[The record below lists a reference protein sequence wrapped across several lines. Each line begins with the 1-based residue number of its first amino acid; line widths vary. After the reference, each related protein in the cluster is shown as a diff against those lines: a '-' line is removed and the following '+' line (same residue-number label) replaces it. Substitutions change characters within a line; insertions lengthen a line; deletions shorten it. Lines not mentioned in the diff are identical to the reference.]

1 MSVSPDLLLK
11 LTPPDLRTKALSQGQ
26 NAPVNNA
33 GASTAPNTGK
43 TTSRSDAASF
53 AQVFAQERQAKP
65 AQPSRPA
72 ERTDSTAAKP
82 QRDKPADAKPKADP
96 RDSAQAASTGTPA
109 TAPASVAA
117 SGNDLPATEAGQEAP
132 QDGELDPLLMLGLS
146 GQFQPAVDPLAAQ
159 QAAQFGLGGL
169 LPQGAEGV
177 PAAEGDAADPM
188 LSLAG
193 LSEPATDELALQ
205 KLSLPATGDGEAE
218 PEALQSFASAL
229 LGAQSSEGESSV
241 ELDAD
246 LEELV
251 GGAVSLK
258 DSRALASE
266 AQDNRV
272 NALTQPAAAQVQTHR
287 AALAPGQ
294 PVQMQQEGW
303 SEAVVDRVMW
313 LSSQNLKSAEIK
325 LDPAELGRMEVRI
338 DMNKD
343 QTQVT
348 FLSPHAG
355 VRDALEGQLSRLR
368 DMFAQQGMNLVDV
381 NVSDQS
387 RGWQGQGEGGGR
399 NAGRADSGGSQD
411 EENVLGVSEISGS
424 RISGDRGLVDYYA

>member
-11 LTPPDLRTKALSQGQ
+11 LTPPDLRAKALSQGQ
-26 NAPVNNA
+26 SAPVNNA

-43 TTSRSDAASF
+43 PTSRSDAASF
-53 AQVFAQERQAKP
+53 AQVFAQERQTKP

-72 ERTDSTAAKP
+72 ERSESTAAKS
-82 QRDKPADAKPKADP
+82 QRDKPAEAKPKTDQ
-96 RDSAQAASTGTPA
+96 RDNTPSASVEAPASA
-109 TAPASVAA
+109 ASVAA
-117 SGNDLPATEAGQEAP
+117 SGNDLPAAEAGQEVP
-132 QDGELDPLLMLGLS
+132 QDGELDPLLMFGLS
-146 GQFQPAVDPLAAQ
+146 GQFQPALDPLATQ
-159 QAAQFGLGGL
+159 QAAQFGVGSL
-169 LPQGAEGV
+169 LPHGLEGV
-177 PAAEGDAADPM
+177 ATEEGDAADPM

-193 LSEPATDELALQ
+193 LSEPVTDELALP
-205 KLSLPATGDGEAE
+205 KLPLPAAADGEAE

-229 LGAQSSEGESSV
+229 LGAQSLETESPV
-241 ELDAD
+241 DLDAE

-258 DSRALASE
+258 DSRAPASE
-266 AQDNRV
+266 SQDNRV
-272 NALTQPAAAQVQTHR
+272 NALTQPAAAQVQSHR
-287 AALAPGQ
+287 PTLAPGQ

-387 RGWQGQGEGGGR
+387 RGWQGQGEGDGR
-399 NAGRADSGGSQD
+399 HAGRAGAGDSQD
-411 EENVLGVSEISGS
+411 EESVLGVSEISSS
-424 RISGDRGLVDYYA
+424 RLSGDRGLVDYYA

>member
-11 LTPPDLRTKALSQGQ
+11 LTPPDLRAKALSQGQ
-26 NAPVNNA
+26 SAPVNNA

-43 TTSRSDAASF
+43 AASRSDAASF

-65 AQPSRPA
+65 AQPSKPA
-72 ERTDSTAAKP
+72 ERSESTAAKP
-82 QRDKPADAKPKADP
+82 QRDKPADAKPKADS
-96 RDSAQAASTGTPA
+96 RDGAAA
-109 TAPASVAA
+109 APAEAPGAAPANVAA
-117 SGNDLPATEAGQEAP
+117 SGNDLPSTETEQAPPQES
-132 QDGELDPLLMLGLS
+132 DLDPLLMLGLS
-146 GQFQPAVDPLAAQ
+146 GQFQPALDPQATQ
-159 QAAQFGLGGL
+159 QASQFGLGGL
-169 LPQGAEGV
+169 LSQAFDGAPEGE
-177 PAAEGDAADPM
+177 AGDST

-193 LSEPATDELALQ
+193 LSTEPAVDELALQ
-205 KLSLPATGDGEAE
+205 KTLSAAVEGEAE
-218 PEALQSFASAL
+218 PDVLQSFASAL
-229 LGAQSSEGESSV
+229 LGASQNAETESSV

-246 LEELV
+246 LEELL

-266 AQDNRV
+266 SQDNRV
-272 NALTQPAAAQVQTHR
+272 NALTQPAAAQVQPHR
-287 AALAPGQ
+287 PTLAPGQ

-338 DMNKD
+338 EMNKD

-399 NAGRADSGGSQD
+399 NAGRTGSGSQED
-411 EENVLGVSEISGS
+411 ETVLGVSEISSS
-424 RISGDRGLVDYYA
+424 RTSGDRGLVDYYA